1 MARKDDEEGYD
12 RRLQDLMQDCLPN
25 ILVELVEQ
33 RPPDPIEA
41 MATALYRYR
50 HLERPVPHIPP
61 NTQTANIKA
70 CESFL
75 TAVPVTQTS
84 SMENDP
90 LTKVKIVQSGD
101 FDDSIYDMDLHMT
114 ETKNIKVHDSL
125 LGLFRYIGDLFDD
138 DDLL

>member
-1 MARKDDEEGYD
+1 
-12 RRLQDLMQDCLPN
+12 
-25 ILVELVEQ
+25 
-33 RPPDPIEA
+33 
-41 MATALYRYR
+41 
-50 HLERPVPHIPP
+50 
-61 NTQTANIKA
+61 
-70 CESFL
+70 
-75 TAVPVTQTS
+75 
-84 SMENDP
+84 MENDP